1 VMKKYRE
8 TQRKRLAE
16 NKNLNLHYDKLYLG
30 LPVQTSAGPLI
41 KEWLERIRLSILEQ
55 LAKHSRVLALRIDLR
70 FPSSYWGYEEGFLN
84 NDFLHYFRS
93 HLKGALD
100 RLPGN
105 RNHDLMVL
113 FAREY
118 DQQQCKPH
126 FHLLILLNGNAI
138 RGTGKWDLSCDNL
151 YSRLYEAWAFA
162 LGMRAYE
169 IEGLIQ
175 FANGGAHESIGQNH
189 VRFGSMLLQRGDE
202 QMFQSLFWV
211 SSYLA
216 KVETKDFYDGCRPFV
231 SPRLK
236 FTDW

>member
-1 VMKKYRE
+1 MIKHLE
-8 TQRKRLAE
+8 AQRKRVVE
-16 NKNLNLHYDKLYLG
+16 NKNLSLHHDNLYHG
-30 LPVQTSAGPLI
+30 LPVQTSAGPLV

-70 FPSSYWGYEEGFLN
+70 FPASYWGCEEGFLGN
-84 NDFLHYFRS
+84 EFLQYFRA
-93 HLKGALD
+93 HLKRDLD
-100 RLPGN
+100 RLPAN

-118 DQQQCKPH
+118 DKHERKPH

-138 RGTGKWDLSCDNL
+138 RGTGKWDLSCENL
-151 YSRLYEAWAFA
+151 YTRLHEAWAYA
-162 LGMRAYE
+162 LGMRAPE
-169 IEGLIQ
+169 IQGLIQ
-175 FANGGAHESIGQNH
+175 FANGSALESIGQNY
-189 VRFGSMLLQRGDE
+189 VRHGSMLLQRGDW
-202 QMFQSLFWV
+202 QMFQNLFWV

-216 KVETKDFYDGCRPFV
+216 KVETKNFHDGCRSFA